1 MFFENGSL
9 GCRFFFADI
18 LILLKKSEDY
28 DFVEW
33 LGHNNCKYANIIQKH
48 TAMSENILSLED
60 LKFLEKLHSHYGLE
74 FIRFDDSGIKINN
87 QNLLTDDSDRTDYFN
102 LLNEISKK
110 LKYRLNS
117 NFQMNFTSSFN
128 FDVVRV

>member
-1 MFFENGSL
+1 
-9 GCRFFFADI
+9 
-18 LILLKKSEDY
+18 
-28 DFVEW
+28 
-33 LGHNNCKYANIIQKH
+33 
-48 TAMSENILSLED
+48 MSENILSLED
-60 LKFLEKLHSHYGLE
+60 LKFLEKLHSHYGLQ
-74 FIRFDDSGIKINN
+74 FIRFDDAGIKINN
-87 QNLLTDDSDRTDYFN
+87 QDLLNDDFSKTDYFN

>member
-1 MFFENGSL
+1 
-9 GCRFFFADI
+9 
-18 LILLKKSEDY
+18 
-28 DFVEW
+28 
-33 LGHNNCKYANIIQKH
+33 
-48 TAMSENILSLED
+48 MSENILSLED

-74 FIRFDDSGIKINN
+74 FIRFDDTGIKINN
-87 QNLLTDDSDRTDYFN
+87 QDLLNDDLSKTDHFN
-102 LLNEISKK
+102 LLNKISKK

>member
-1 MFFENGSL
+1 
-9 GCRFFFADI
+9 
-18 LILLKKSEDY
+18 
-28 DFVEW
+28 
-33 LGHNNCKYANIIQKH
+33 
-48 TAMSENILSLED
+48 MSENILSLED

-74 FIRFDDSGIKINN
+74 FIRFDDSGIKISN
-87 QNLLTDDSDRTDYFN
+87 QNLLTDDSDKTDYFN

-117 NFQMNFTSSFN
+117 NFQMNFSSSFS

>member
-1 MFFENGSL
+1 
-9 GCRFFFADI
+9 
-18 LILLKKSEDY
+18 
-28 DFVEW
+28 
-33 LGHNNCKYANIIQKH
+33 
-48 TAMSENILSLED
+48 MSENILSLED

-74 FIRFDDSGIKINN
+74 FIRVDDTGIKINN
-87 QNLLTDDSDRTDYFN
+87 QNMFNDDLSKTDYFN

>member
-1 MFFENGSL
+1 M
-9 GCRFFFADI
+9 
-18 LILLKKSEDY
+18 SED
-28 DFVEW
+28 
-33 LGHNNCKYANIIQKH
+33 
-48 TAMSENILSLED
+48 ILSLED

>member
-1 MFFENGSL
+1 
-9 GCRFFFADI
+9 
-18 LILLKKSEDY
+18 
-28 DFVEW
+28 
-33 LGHNNCKYANIIQKH
+33 
-48 TAMSENILSLED
+48 MSENILSLED

-74 FIRFDDSGIKINN
+74 FIRFDDTGIKINN
-87 QNLLTDDSDRTDYFN
+87 QNLFNDDFSKTDYFN

-110 LKYRLNS
+110 LRYRLNS

>member
-1 MFFENGSL
+1 
-9 GCRFFFADI
+9 
-18 LILLKKSEDY
+18 
-28 DFVEW
+28 
-33 LGHNNCKYANIIQKH
+33 
-48 TAMSENILSLED
+48 MSENILSLED

-87 QNLLTDDSDRTDYFN
+87 QNLLTDDSARTDYFN

>member
-1 MFFENGSL
+1 
-9 GCRFFFADI
+9 
-18 LILLKKSEDY
+18 
-28 DFVEW
+28 
-33 LGHNNCKYANIIQKH
+33 
-48 TAMSENILSLED
+48 MSENILSLED
-60 LKFLEKLHSHYGLE
+60 LKFLEKLHSHYGLT
-74 FIRFDDSGIKINN
+74 FIRFDDAGIKINN
-87 QNLLTDDSDRTDYFN
+87 QEMMESDVSRTDYLN

>member
-1 MFFENGSL
+1 
-9 GCRFFFADI
+9 
-18 LILLKKSEDY
+18 
-28 DFVEW
+28 
-33 LGHNNCKYANIIQKH
+33 
-48 TAMSENILSLED
+48 MSENILSLED
-60 LKFLEKLHSHYGLE
+60 LKFLEKLHSHYVLE

>member
-1 MFFENGSL
+1 
-9 GCRFFFADI
+9 
-18 LILLKKSEDY
+18 
-28 DFVEW
+28 
-33 LGHNNCKYANIIQKH
+33 
-48 TAMSENILSLED
+48 MSENILSLED

-74 FIRFDDSGIKINN
+74 FIRFDDAGIKINN
-87 QNLLTDDSDRTDYFN
+87 QYLLNDDLSKTNHFN